1 MITNKRKYEP
11 NLYGSQ
17 IVSTQYERLQLTDLS
32 KSYAYKIQKHDAESE
47 ESYLGLGLMPKNK
60 KQWFQFKELPETL
73 SRDQDKMHFA
83 VGFSL
88 HRDVVHHSRSIYT
101 FLDLL
106 GDIGGLL
113 DGLKGISSVL
123 ISFYFYLFGDP
134 IHSYL
139 LKALFLQNPQATEEL
154 NKK

>member
-1 MITNKRKYEP
+1 
-11 NLYGSQ
+11 
-17 IVSTQYERLQLTDLS
+17 
-32 KSYAYKIQKHDAESE
+32 
-47 ESYLGLGLMPKNK
+47 MPKNK

-113 DGLKGISSVL
+113 DGLKGICSVL
-123 ISFYFYLFGDP
+123 ISIYFYLFGNP

-139 LKALFLQNPQATEEL
+139 LKALFLQNP
-154 NKK
+154 